1 MAGWAGGSDKVKVCC
16 WWRVEAEALT
26 ATVSAPHMNRHTR
39 LQLSMEAACHASRAP
54 DLPQLRSLRRPAGS
68 RRPRPRTRVP
78 RTATPTTVALRSQW
92 SPTNQTAMLAPR
104 PHPSRL
110 SQARRSDRG
119 PPVPARPVPPQL
131 QQAATAT
138 TAPPPPHLLRRHC
151 CGHRRRCSRH
161 LGHRCHGHPPAPPAH
176 MPTPTAAEVAAVTG
190 TVVRGTAAAAG
201 FTQGGPAIGA
211 HTQAASWVG
220 AVAAVRRAHSARQ
233 AAGCAS
239 CRGRH
244 NGDAHLEGGR
254 SEARGGSAA
263 GSPS

>member
-119 PPVPARPVPPQL
+119 PPVPARPVPPPPRSPPT
-131 QQAATAT
+131 AASRHRNDRT
-138 TAPPPPHLLRRHC
+138 TAAPPTQTTLLRPPAPLQSPPRSPLSRSPARPAGPHANPD
-151 CGHRRRCSRH
+151 GGGGSGGDGDGGEGNSGGGGIHARRSLHERGSHRRRPR
-161 LGHRCHGHPPAPPAH
+161 
-176 MPTPTAAEVAAVTG
+176 
-190 TVVRGTAAAAG
+190 
-201 FTQGGPAIGA
+201 
-211 HTQAASWVG
+211 
-220 AVAAVRRAHSARQ
+220 
-233 AAGCAS
+233 
-239 CRGRH
+239 
-244 NGDAHLEGGR
+244 
-254 SEARGGSAA
+254 
-263 GSPS
+263 

>member
-119 PPVPARPVPPQL
+119 PPVPARPVPP
-131 QQAATAT
+131 
-138 TAPPPPHLLRRHC
+138 PPPIPPNCSKPPPQRPH
-151 CGHRRRCSRH
+151 HRR
-161 LGHRCHGHPPAPPAH
+161 
-176 MPTPTAAEVAAVTG
+176 PTYSDD
-190 TVVRGTAAAAG
+190 TAAA
-201 FTQGGPAIGA
+201 TGA
-211 HTQAASWVG
+211 A
-220 AVAAVRRAHSARQ
+220 AVATSVTAVTVTRPPRRPTCQPR
-233 AAGCAS
+233 
-239 CRGRH
+239 RR
-244 NGDAHLEGGR
+244 R
-254 SEARGGSAA
+254 R
-263 GSPS
+263 